1 MACYVRLLDSSS
13 RECLGSFTYDADAAD
28 EDDINRREALCNA
41 VDSRVQEVLHD
52 PNSYRSAIFNSTGFT
67 LNPKPYSPRNNV
79 IAGAAAGAIILGI
92 SVIAA
97 IFYFRRK
104 KRYSNTTVINTTVV
118 TPGQSFLPP
127 IQMWT
132 PAPSAP
138 TTQPDSHLSP

>member
-1 MACYVRLLDSSS
+1 MSDDNDERVVHLEIRFTFFLL
-13 RECLGSFTYDADAAD
+13 
-28 EDDINRREALCNA
+28 
-41 VDSRVQEVLHD
+41 
-52 PNSYRSAIFNSTGFT
+52 
-67 LNPKPYSPRNNV
+67 RNNV